1 MAHSFDE
8 IGVSVSLWSSGDW
21 WESIHRVQ
29 NMTSFESEH
38 GVQSRRWAYNRR
50 CFAEVH
56 RRGKTLRAQHA
67 GFWDLFVPVKDAQ
80 GVRSVFVAGP
90 FATERPTSADI
101 LERWFSLTGLKGR
114 ITDPAFAHYVS
125 ATLST
130 LTLEGQLSLMFESL
144 ME

>member
-50 CFAEVH
+50 CFAELH
-56 RRGKTLRAQHA
+56 CRGKTLRAQHA
-67 GFWDLFVPVKDAQ
+67 GFWDLFVPVKDAE

-114 ITDPAFAHYVS
+114 ITDVLH
-125 ATLST
+125 L
-130 LTLEGQLSLMFESL
+130 LTMCRRRSRRLPWKASSP
-144 ME
+144 